1 VVEHYEVADAED
13 LRGIPQLTRSSV
25 AQSRLVLPG
34 TMLTVREAEQR
45 HPDTTSGASR
55 EQTAARQRLVVG
67 VREDR

>member
-1 VVEHYEVADAED
+1 
-13 LRGIPQLTRSSV
+13 
-25 AQSRLVLPG
+25 
-34 TMLTVREAEQR
+34 MLTVREAEQR